1 MESLF
6 RKIELANVVVSIE
19 FCQGQVV
26 HVDHRYSSHYDLART
41 GKQSNGVKSSSNLAS
56 QSAPKLSPTG
66 VNSAIRDSIR
76 AYLLIERPAPWMA
89 FAKLRLIVGDCTI
102 TDVKC
107 SPQFKQHERAEF
119 EAFMRG

>member
-1 MESLF
+1 
-6 RKIELANVVVSIE
+6 
-19 FCQGQVV
+19 VV
-26 HVDHRYSSHYDLART
+26 HVDHRYSSHYDLAAK
-41 GKQSNGVKSSSNLAS
+41 GKQSNGVKSSSNVAS

-66 VNSAIRDSIR
+66 VNNAIRECVRNYLSR
-76 AYLLIERPAPWMA
+76 APAPWMA

-119 EAFMRG
+119 EAFMRAKQEA